1 MTVKKPGFATHYL
14 RYSTGNMLVI
24 LAGLAS
30 FPILTRLLD
39 NTQYGILNYYD
50 SWVLMAVAFGKL
62 GAQHAIMRFYPHGGD
77 SERLRAFSTN
87 LFYLPLAISLAI
99 WVLAIIGIATTDLA
113 TGARQSIVFWFAVA
127 AAPLMVFAS
136 LVETVLRITENSR
149 LVMLARVG
157 WRWLEVLTMVGAVVL
172 LQHTAVGAYGGK
184 LAAAALVVVFYAWWI
199 RNNLGFSRT
208 ALDRSSLREGLFYG
222 FPLVANEIIAV
233 AFVLLD
239 RVMIKGIIGNF
250 EAVGIYSIG
259 ASLAMQVN
267 FFTNITVFEAFTPMA
282 NRLYFTEGAAAVRAL
297 KGRVLVPMTYA
308 LIGIAALLWC
318 FGTDA
323 VVALS
328 GHTKS
333 ASGPVFAA
341 VGVVYALM
349 PLLLV
354 SGYGLLLEKRTFKVL
369 TLTSGSLVINTAL
382 NILWI
387 PTHGVMGAVYATA
400 VSSAAYAIATCAWV
414 PRDLLK
420 LPEPRVV
427 ATACAIALACI
438 AAVSSSDLFGLAPGW
453 PRLLVGGGAMGALYA
468 LAVLVLD
475 PRVRDMLRDLAMS
488 LRKKVATQV
497 PAAG

>member
-1 MTVKKPGFATHYL
+1 MTAKKPGFATHYL
-14 RYSTGNMLVI
+14 RYSTGNVLVI
-24 LAGLAS
+24 LAGLVS

-77 SERLRAFSTN
+77 ADKLRAFSTN
-87 LFYLPLAISLAI
+87 LFYLPLAISLGLWALI
-99 WVLAIIGIATTDLA
+99 CIGVIFTDIA
-113 TGARQSIVFWFAVA
+113 TGARQSGVFWLAVA

-149 LVMLARVG
+149 LVMFSRIG
-157 WRWLEVLTMVGAVVL
+157 WRWLEVLTMVGAVLL
-172 LQHTAVGAYGGK
+172 LQHSAFAAYSGK
-184 LAAAALVVVFYAWWI
+184 LAAAGLVIVFYAYWI
-199 RNNLGFSRT
+199 RNNLGFSRAAVST
-208 ALDRSSLREGLFYG
+208 SSLREGLIYG
-222 FPLVANEIIAV
+222 MPLVANEIMAV

-239 RVMIKGIIGNF
+239 RIMIKGIIGNF

-282 NRLYFTEGAAAVRAL
+282 NRLFMTEGPAAVRAL
-297 KGRVLVPMTYA
+297 KERVLVPMTYA

-323 VVALS
+323 VIALS
-328 GHTKS
+328 GHQKS

-341 VGVVYALM
+341 VGVVYALLPILM
-349 PLLLV
+349 V
-354 SGYGLLLEKRTFKVL
+354 AGYGLLLEKRTFKVL
-369 TLTSGSLVINTAL
+369 TLTSGSLAINTVL

-387 PTHGVMGAVYATA
+387 PAYGVMGAVYATA

-414 PRDLLK
+414 PRELLK
-420 LPEPRVV
+420 LPELRVV
-427 ATACAIALACI
+427 ATAGAIAVACI
-438 AAVSSSDLFGLAPGW
+438 AAVSSGDLFGLAPGW
-453 PRLLVGGGAMGALYA
+453 PRLMIGGGAMGAVYA
-468 LAVLVLD
+468 LAALLVD
-475 PRVRDMLRDLAMS
+475 SRLRGILLSWRTKRIVQA
-488 LRKKVATQV
+488 
-497 PAAG
+497 PAAS